1 MQVVGGGV
9 RAAHQLLP
17 NAKHE
22 RICRNM
28 AMEKV
33 AEMSRSFQMVSMVPT
48 QERRSRRGTSRVGES
63 VIDRTASYYP
73 QANRARRTQEDET
86 PRRTSIG

>member
-1 MQVVGGGV
+1 
-9 RAAHQLLP
+9 
-17 NAKHE
+17 
-22 RICRNM
+22 
-28 AMEKV
+28 MEKV

-73 QANRARRTQEDET
+73 LKRFKRVPWFQRKAQG
-86 PRRTSIG
+86 PFQGG